1 LKKVLVITYY
11 WPPSGGPG
19 VQRVLKFC
27 KYLPE
32 FGWEPIVLT
41 VKDGEYP
48 NIDISLEKEAEEL
61 GIKVIKTNTYEPFT
75 AYKWLTRKK
84 SLPSYELNKSN
95 SGFFSMLSKWI
106 RMNYFIPDARKG
118 WIPYGVKA
126 GKELLNNENIDII
139 FSSGPPHSLH
149 FIAKKLKEISKI
161 PWVADFRDPWTDLFY
176 YDTHKRGTRALN
188 KDAEMEKEIL
198 NSADFVTTVS
208 NGTKELLSTK
218 VEDLNSH
225 VIHNG
230 FDPED
235 FTDIDIP
242 NKNDGTKI
250 ITYIGSMS
258 ESQVSEAFFRAVSDL
273 IHKDG
278 EKIKI
283 RFIGNMHQ
291 RALDLIKEYNLE
303 SYTDQLGYINHCEVI
318 IKLFES
324 DLLLLV
330 IPNTKQSKLILTGKL
345 YEYLKSEKPI
355 LAIANLKGDAAKIID
370 QTRSGSVYQYDDVKG
385 IKTFI
390 SQNEYQ
396 KPIHI
401 DQFSRRELTNE
412 LERIF
417 VNTAS

>member
-1 LKKVLVITYY
+1 MVITYY

-61 GIKVIKTNTYEPFT
+61 GIRVIKTNTYEPFT

-208 NGTKELLSTK
+208 NGTKELLNTK
-218 VEDLNSH
+218 VEDLNAH

-303 SYTDQLGYINHCEVI
+303 SYTDQLGYFNHCEVI

-330 IPNTKQSKLILTGKL
+330 IPNTKQSKLIITGKL

-390 SQNEYQ
+390 SQNQYQ

>member
-1 LKKVLVITYY
+1 LVITYY

>member
-1 LKKVLVITYY
+1 MVITYY

-48 NIDISLEKEAEEL
+48 NIDISLEKEVEEL
-61 GIKVIKTNTYEPFT
+61 GIRVIKTNTYEPFT

-106 RMNYFIPDARKG
+106 RINYFIPDARKG

-176 YDTHKRGTRALN
+176 YDTYKRVARALN
-188 KDAEMEKEIL
+188 KDIEMEKEIL

-208 NGTKELLSTK
+208 NGTKELLNTK
-218 VEDLNSH
+218 VEDLNAH

-235 FTDIDIP
+235 FTDIEIP
-242 NKNDGTKI
+242 NKNDGNKI

-258 ESQVSEAFFRAVSDL
+258 ESQVSEGFFRAVSDL
-273 IHKDG
+273 IHKNG
-278 EKIKI
+278 ENIII
-283 RFIGNMHQ
+283 RFIGNLHQ

-303 SYTDQLGYINHCEVI
+303 SYTDQLGYCNHCEVI

-330 IPNTKQSKLILTGKL
+330 IPNTKKSKLIITGKL

-370 QTRSGSVYQYDDVKG
+370 QTHSGSVYQYDDVKG
-385 IKTFI
+385 IKNFI
-390 SQNEYQ
+390 SQNQHQ

-401 DQFSRRELTNE
+401 DQFSRRELTKE
-412 LERIF
+412 LDRVF
-417 VNTAS
+417 VNTAG

>member
-1 LKKVLVITYY
+1 MVITYY

-61 GIKVIKTNTYEPFT
+61 GIRVIKTNTYEPFT

-95 SGFFSMLSKWI
+95 SGFFSILSKWI
-106 RMNYFIPDARKG
+106 RINYFIPDARKG

-161 PWVADFRDPWTDLFY
+161 PWVADFRDPWTDLLY
-176 YDTHKRGTRALN
+176 YDTHKRGARALN

-198 NSADFVTTVS
+198 NSADFVITVS
-208 NGTKELLSTK
+208 NGTKELLNTK
-218 VEDLNSH
+218 VEDLNAH

-242 NKNDGTKI
+242 NKNDGNKI

-258 ESQVSEAFFRAVSDL
+258 ESQVSEGFFRAVSDL

-278 EKIKI
+278 QNIII
-283 RFIGNMHQ
+283 RFIGNLHQ

-303 SYTDQLGYINHCEVI
+303 SYTDQLGYFNHCEVI

-330 IPNTKQSKLILTGKL
+330 IPNTKQSKLIITGKL

-390 SQNEYQ
+390 SQNQYQ